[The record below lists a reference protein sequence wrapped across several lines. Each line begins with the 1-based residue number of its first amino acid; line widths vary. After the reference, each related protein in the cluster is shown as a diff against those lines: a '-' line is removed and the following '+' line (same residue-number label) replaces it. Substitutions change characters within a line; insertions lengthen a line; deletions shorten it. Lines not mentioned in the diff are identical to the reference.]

1 MVCRREGEEEE
12 EKVEGIR
19 AWEIR
24 IEAENGR
31 ARRAGT
37 VLK

>member
-1 MVCRREGEEEE
+1 MVCRSKEEEE
-12 EKVEGIR
+12 EDEGIR
-19 AWEIR
+19 ACEIR

-37 VLK
+37 VVK